1 MSAQTSLIPESHMDL
16 LEKPIYVAATTVM
29 PDGQPQST
37 VVWWDYE
44 GEYIRINSARG
55 RQKDKNLARNPKITI
70 LAFAPEDPF
79 HWIEIRGTV
88 EEITEE
94 GAVDHI
100 NTLSLKYRGR
110 LYYDDSPES
119 QALKNRQVRV
129 MYRIRPT
136 KVTHS

>member
-1 MSAQTSLIPESHMDL
+1 MDL

-70 LAFAPEDPF
+70 LAFDPEDPF

-88 EEITEE
+88 VEITEQ

-119 QALKNRQVRV
+119 QERKSRQVRV
-129 MYRIRPT
+129 MYKIRPT